1 MRAKTFRGWLAE
13 GLDGVAARIIAVFD
27 EAKHFYGTDKI
38 GIKIEEV
45 SVPELG
51 HKWTRLKKSGKM
63 MHGEPAGTEFELD
76 YFRAKLDGDQ
86 VTIFPVVKRMLPSGW
101 ERESQQHLAKW
112 FDINT
117 LANSSQEDIA
127 LLFKIDAIEK
137 TAQFS
142 TDPGL
147 LAEIADQGNYW
158 KINALLKNQN
168 LPTDIVMK
176 IYYEVG
182 DESQKAKAKQ
192 HPNFGDATEWALGDW

>member
-1 MRAKTFRGWLAE
+1 MKAKTFKSWLAE
-13 GLDGVAARIIAVFD
+13 GLDGVAARIIAVLD
-27 EAKHFYGTDKI
+27 EAKRFAGTNKI

-45 SVPELG
+45 SVPELK

-76 YFRAKLDGDQ
+76 YFRATLDGDQ
-86 VTIFPVVKRMLPSGW
+86 VTIFPVVKRILPSGW

-117 LANSSQEDIA
+117 LANMSQEDVA

-137 TAQFS
+137 TAQFG
-142 TDPGL
+142 TDPEL
-147 LAEIADQGNYW
+147 LAEIADQANYW
-158 KINALLKNQN
+158 KINALLKNKN
-168 LPTDIVMK
+168 LPTDLVMK

-182 DESQKAKAKQ
+182 DESQKEKAKH

>member
-1 MRAKTFRGWLAE
+1 MKAKTFRGWLAE
-13 GLDGVAARIIAVFD
+13 GLDGVAARIIEVLD
-27 EAKHFYGTDKI
+27 EAKRFAGSDKI

-45 SVPELG
+45 SVPELK
-51 HKWTRLKKSGKM
+51 HKWTRLKTSGKM
-63 MHGEPAGTEFELD
+63 MIGEPAGTEFELD
-76 YFRAKLDGDQ
+76 YFRATLDGDQ
-86 VTIFPVVKRMLPSGW
+86 ITIFPVVKRMMASGW

-117 LANSSQEDIA
+117 LANMSQEDVA

-137 TAQFS
+137 TAQFG
-142 TDPGL
+142 TDPEL
-147 LAEIADQGNYW
+147 LAEIADQANYW
-158 KINALLKNQN
+158 KINALLKNKN

-176 IYYEVG
+176 IYYELS